1 MEQTVFDIHTADYI
15 SLLLIRNVHFIMFSD
30 NVPTVCLA
38 QWPLEASMWDGDV
51 IAGPVPTLFTEDI
64 ANATAAILKVK
75 IWQRHS
81 VLNFSIYKNF
91 NDTGKHYL
99 CSNTPIFITRILP
112 EPISTLPGSAEYF
125 SCLSMST

>member
-1 MEQTVFDIHTADYI
+1 M
-15 SLLLIRNVHFIMFSD
+15 LIIFFLVTNNNVHFIMFSD

-75 IWQRHS
+75 FGNVALKI
-81 VLNFSIYKNF
+81 FSIYK
-91 NDTGKHYL
+91 L
-99 CSNTPIFITRILP
+99 
-112 EPISTLPGSAEYF
+112 
-125 SCLSMST
+125 